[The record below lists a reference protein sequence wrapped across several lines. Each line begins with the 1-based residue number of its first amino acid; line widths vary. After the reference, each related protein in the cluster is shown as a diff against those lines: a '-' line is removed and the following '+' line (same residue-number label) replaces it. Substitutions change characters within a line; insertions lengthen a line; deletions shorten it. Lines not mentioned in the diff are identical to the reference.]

1 MPKILDADLSF
12 PPAQYSTPDGLL
24 AVGGDLRLERL
35 ILAYSK
41 GIFPWYSENTPILW
55 WTPPKRCILP
65 MQPCALYIS
74 QRMQRTYKKSVYT
87 HTFNKAFEEVITACA
102 SVPRKGQG
110 GTWLLPEMQEAY
122 ILMHKAGFAHSAECW
137 QDGELIGGVYGVAL
151 GKAFFG
157 ESMFHYKTD
166 ASKMA
171 LMTLVRELEGRGVQ
185 LFDCQQD
192 TPHMLRM
199 GAEVISRER
208 FEYMLKLA
216 LVDM

>member
-12 PPAQYSTPDGLL
+12 PPVQYSTPDGLL

-55 WTPPKRCILP
+55 WTPPMRCILP
-65 MQPCALYIS
+65 MQPCALRVS
-74 QRMQRTYKKSVYT
+74 QRLARKYKNAAYT
-87 HTFNKAFEEVITACA
+87 HTFNTAFAQVITQCA
-102 SVPRKGQG
+102 AVPRKGQS
-110 GTWLLPEMQEAY
+110 GTWLIPEMIEAY
-122 ILMHKAGFAHSAECW
+122 IAMHEAGFAHSAECW
-137 QDGELIGGVYGVAL
+137 CQGELVGGVYGVAL

-157 ESMFHYKTD
+157 ESMFHIAPD

-171 LMTLVRELEGRGVQ
+171 LMTLVRELEARDVQ
-185 LFDCQQD
+185 LLDCQQD

-199 GAEVISRER
+199 GAEVVTRER
-208 FEYMLKLA
+208 FEYMLKMALA
-216 LVDM
+216 EN

>member
-12 PPAQYSTPDGLL
+12 PPVQYSTPDGLL
-24 AVGGDLRLERL
+24 AVGGDLRVERL

-55 WTPPKRCILP
+55 WTPPLRCILP
-65 MQPCALYIS
+65 LQPSALYIS
-74 QRMQRTYKKSVYT
+74 QRLARKYKTAPFT
-87 HTFNKAFEEVITACA
+87 HTINTAFDAVIMQCA
-102 SVPRKGQG
+102 AVPRKGQSS
-110 GTWLLPEMQEAY
+110 TWLVPEMIEAY
-122 ILMHKAGFAHSAECW
+122 IQLHDAGFALSAECW
-137 QDGELIGGVYGVAL
+137 YDGALVGGVYGVLL

-157 ESMFHYKTD
+157 ESMFHTMTD
-166 ASKMA
+166 GSKMA
-171 LMTLVRELEGRGVQ
+171 LMTLVQELEGRGVQ

-199 GAEVISRER
+199 GAEVITRER

-216 LVDM
+216 LLEM